1 MAKYDRLDLGRVDR
15 QIHLYL
21 IYRQQLSGMKV
32 LYKLSWIK
40 CLISKKGK
48 NMTQIKFVYEAGL

>member
-21 IYRQQLSGMKV
+21 IYCQQLSGMKV
-32 LYKLSWIK
+32 LYKLS
-40 CLISKKGK
+40 
-48 NMTQIKFVYEAGL
+48 